1 MTQMPGWSVHNPG
14 GSLRVVVTKAL
25 PGRRWLDVLTAADVR
40 VEVCESERILSQQSI
55 LDAIGDTCDGA
66 IGQLTE
72 RWDDTA
78 FAALAA
84 AGGRAYSNYA
94 VGFDNVDVAAA
105 TSHGIP
111 VGNTPGVLTDA
122 TAEMAVT
129 LTLAAARRV
138 VEADAFMRGG
148 RYDGWLP
155 SLFLGEQMSGKT
167 LGLLGAGRIGR
178 AYARIMVEGFGMNL
192 CWFDPAPGDGVSE
205 WMQALNDYRRQR
217 GASQLGCERAASVED
232 VLREADVASLHMP
245 LTDATLHVIDAARL
259 ALMKPDAVLVNTSR
273 GPVID
278 EAALV
283 THCRQQPRFRAGLD
297 VFEEEPKMKTGL
309 AELDN
314 VVIVPHIASAT
325 VWTREAMATL
335 AASNVAGLLGGL
347 PLADANTPVTDFLGD
362 APPRAVP
369 SIVNPQVLG

>member
-1 MTQMPGWSVHNPG
+1 MTQTPGWSVHNPG

-25 PGRRWLDVLTAADVR
+25 PGRRWLEVLTGADAR
-40 VEVCESERILSQQSI
+40 VEVCDSERILSQQTI
-55 LDAIGDTCDGA
+55 LDAIGNSCDGA

-72 RWDDTA
+72 RWDDTL
-78 FAALAA
+78 FAALAG

-105 TSHGIP
+105 TSRGIP

-192 CWFDPAPGDGVSE
+192 CWFDPAPGDGVSG

-217 GASQLGCERAASVED
+217 GASQLGCERAASAED
-232 VLREADVASLHMP
+232 VLRAADVASLHMP
-245 LTDATLHVIDAARL
+245 LTDDTFHVIDAERL
-259 ALMKPDAVLVNTSR
+259 ALMKPDAVLINTSR

-283 THCRQQPRFRAGLD
+283 THCRRQPRFRAGLD
-297 VFEEEPKMKTGL
+297 VFEEEPQMKPGL

-335 AASNVAGLLGGL
+335 AASNVAGLLAGL
-347 PLADANTPVTDFLGD
+347 PVADAGTPVTAFLGD
-362 APPRAVP
+362 APPRVVP